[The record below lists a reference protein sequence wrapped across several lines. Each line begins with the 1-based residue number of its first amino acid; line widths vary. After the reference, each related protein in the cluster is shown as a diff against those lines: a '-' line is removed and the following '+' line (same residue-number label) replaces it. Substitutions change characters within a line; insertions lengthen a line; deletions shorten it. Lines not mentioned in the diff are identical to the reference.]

1 MDVLTNY
8 AEKAY
13 RDKLSSVE
21 TEKHHENWL
30 DFLPRTPGTFLDI
43 GAASGRDANW
53 FAARGWSV
61 TAVESNRDWTLIPE
75 SNDSIE
81 WIRDELPNL
90 LKLMVKPQYDVIL
103 VSDVWAQLNRTEQQ
117 QALLRLFGLMKHDGL
132 LVINWTVPKSVG
144 IADTVDLVT
153 LRKALIIESDDP
165 ISSDRIMFNAVFGS
179 EKVVADNAVDVEE
192 AISSVV

>member
-1 MDVLTNY
+1 MNVLTTY

-13 RDKLSSVE
+13 RDKLSSVATE
-21 TEKHHENWL
+21 THHENWL
-30 DFLPRTPGTFLDI
+30 DFLPKTPGTFLDI

-53 FAARGWSV
+53 FAERGWSV
-61 TAVESNRDWTLIPE
+61 TAVESNRDWALMAE
-75 SNDSIE
+75 SKGNIE
-81 WIRDELPNL
+81 WVRDELPNL

-103 VSDVWAQLNRTEQQ
+103 VSDVWAQLDRTGQQ

-132 LVINWTVPKSVG
+132 LVINWTVPKSDG
-144 IADTVDLVT
+144 YSNTVDLVT

-179 EKVVADNAVDVEE
+179 EKTTPDHKVDVEE